1 MSVYLIGILVGFL
14 IFVLIGVLLSKR
26 ISNVE
31 DYYISGRNA
40 PTILITG
47 SLVASFLSSVTFM
60 GEAGFS
66 YQGYPIIQLILV
78 IFNASGYV
86 LGVFFFGK
94 YLRRSK
100 ALTVP
105 EYFGKR
111 FNSNNIRKAA
121 GITTILG
128 ISAYIVAVTQG
139 GALLFSSISG
149 FPYSVSLIII
159 WGAYTVF
166 TFLSGAKGVLV
177 NDTLMFFIF
186 FLATIVAFPFIMSA
200 TGGWPSAI
208 IDASTLQS
216 KPNLLDWHGITGEN
230 ATLGTPFEALSWAI
244 ILGLVWGT
252 VVSVSP
258 WQTSRYLMAKN
269 EHVVIRS
276 GIVATISIFTI
287 YLFLHLSMAAVNI
300 INPNINPTENAFIW
314 AAINIMPTWLG
325 IIVLLGI
332 MSAILSSCSTFLQL
346 IGNSVSHDIFIHKE
360 RNSKAVLKFS
370 RFVML
375 VSSIGIAAIT
385 FWQPP
390 AVMWI
395 GYFAAT
401 LFAASWGP
409 VAFASV
415 FSKSVN
421 KTAAFWSIIVGFLGV
436 LLGELI
442 QQFGLTLPI
451 YLHPVIIGV
460 ISSVL
465 VLIIGTKMGTVTEEE
480 KLFQEK
486 IHEIPEDLLN
496 SKEMTITQKY
506 PNYLI
511 ISGIA
516 VIIIT
521 FVFYYTPLHLL

>member
-1 MSVYLIGILVGFL
+1 MVYLIGILIGFL
-14 IFVLIGVLLSKR
+14 AFTLIGVFLSKK

-31 DYYISGRNA
+31 DYYVSGRNA
-40 PTILITG
+40 PTVLITG

-66 YQGYPIIQLILV
+66 YDGYPIIQLTLV

-86 LGVFFFGK
+86 LGVFFFGR

-111 FNSNNIRKAA
+111 FNSKKMRRAA
-121 GITTILG
+121 GITTIFG
-128 ISAYIVAVTQG
+128 MCAYIVAVTQG
-139 GALLFSSISG
+139 GALLFSSVSG
-149 FPYSVSLIII
+149 FSYTISLIII
-159 WGAYTVF
+159 WFAYTAF

-186 FLATIVAFPFIMSA
+186 LLATIVAFPFIISA
-200 TGGWPSAI
+200 AGGWPSAI
-208 IDASTLQS
+208 TETANLQI
-216 KPNLLDWHGITGEN
+216 KPDILSWHGITGEN
-230 ATLGTPFEALSWAI
+230 ATLGTPFAALSWAI

-258 WQTSRYLMAKN
+258 WQTSRYLMAKS

-276 GIVATISIFTI
+276 GVVATISIFTI
-287 YLFLHLSMAAVNI
+287 YLFLHIGMATVNR
-300 INPNINPTENAFIW
+300 INPNIVPSENVFIW
-314 AAINIMPTWLG
+314 SAMNIMPTWLG
-325 IIVLLGI
+325 ILVLLGI

-346 IGNSVSHDIFIHKE
+346 IGNSVSHDIYIEKK
-360 RNSKAVLKFS
+360 NNVDVLKFS
-370 RFVML
+370 RITML
-375 VSSIGIAAIT
+375 VSSIVILLIT

-409 VAFASV
+409 IAFASIY
-415 FSKSVN
+415 SKTIDKES
-421 KTAAFWSIIVGFLGV
+421 AFWGMIVGFLGV
-436 LLGELI
+436 IAGELI
-442 QQFGLTLPI
+442 QKFGVTLPI

-460 ISSVL
+460 IASVL
-465 VLIIGTKMGTVTEEE
+465 VLIIGSRFGNVTDEERLFRLELLKNPKDTEDPGEIAITKR
-480 KLFQEK
+480 
-486 IHEIPEDLLN
+486 
-496 SKEMTITQKY
+496 Y

-511 ISGIA
+511 ISGIG
-516 VIIIT
+516 VIIFTLI
-521 FVFYYTPLHLL
+521 FYYIPVHLL